1 MTCDAERLQNSLG
14 QTLLHR
20 AVLRASLPTVE
31 SLVQCGA
38 PRQCSQPVLPGS
50 WPRPAS
56 LTQSILQSSVFTALR
71 LKMHCKN

>member
-20 AVLRASLPTVE
+20 AVVRASLPTVE

-38 PRQCSQPVLPGS
+38 PRQCSQPT

-56 LTQSILQSSVFTALR
+56 LTQYILQSSVFTALP